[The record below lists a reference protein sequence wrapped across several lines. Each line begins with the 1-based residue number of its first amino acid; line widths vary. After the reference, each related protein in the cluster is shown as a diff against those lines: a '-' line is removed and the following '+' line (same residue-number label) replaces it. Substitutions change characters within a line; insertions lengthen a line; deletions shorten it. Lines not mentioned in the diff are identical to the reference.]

1 MAQYIYG
8 KNVVCERI
16 KSNKDI
22 EQILL
27 VDNFQ
32 DYKVLKLIE
41 NNHLEVKY
49 IDLNKA
55 NKLTNKGLHQ
65 GIIAKVKSYEYVD
78 YQSVEKVVK
87 NKENSIIL
95 IADGIEDPHNFGA
108 IIRTCDAI
116 GVDGVFVP
124 KYGNA
129 PLNETVAKVSTGAI
143 EHVRI
148 CQVTNLNN
156 LIDNL
161 KSIGFWVI
169 GAEEDNSLD
178 YREVDCKGKIVLVV
192 GSEGKGI
199 SKLVLKHCDYKV
211 KLPMVGHV
219 NSLNVSVAT
228 GILLYQIHSQQ
239 NPL

>member
-8 KNVVCERI
+8 KNVVSERI
-16 KSNKDI
+16 KSKKDI

-27 VDNFQ
+27 VDNFS
-32 DYKVLKLIE
+32 DSKILKLISE
-41 NNHLEVKY
+41 NDLKVTY
-49 IDLNKA
+49 IDINKA
-55 NKLTNKGLHQ
+55 NKLSNKGLHQ
-65 GIIAKVKSYEYVD
+65 GILAKVKSYEYRD
-78 YQSVEKVVK
+78 YRYVEQIIK
-87 NKENSIIL
+87 NKNSSIVL

-108 IIRTCDAI
+108 ILRTCDAI
-116 GVDGVFVP
+116 GVDAVFVP
-124 KYGNA
+124 KFGNA

-143 EHVRI
+143 EHVNI

-156 LIDNL
+156 LIENL
-161 KSIGFWVI
+161 KVLGYWVV

-178 YREVDCKGKIVLVV
+178 YRQVDYKGKIALVV

-199 SKLVLKHCDYKV
+199 SKLVLKNCDFKV
-211 KLPMVGHV
+211 KLPMEGHV

>member
-8 KNVVCERI
+8 KNVVSERI

-32 DYKVLKLIE
+32 DYKILKLIE
-41 NNHLEVKY
+41 DNHLVVKH

-65 GIIAKVKSYEYVD
+65 GIIAKIKSYEYVD
-78 YQSVEKVVK
+78 YQSIERVVK

-124 KYGNA
+124 KFGNA

-143 EHVRI
+143 EHIRI

-161 KSIGFWVI
+161 KCIGFWVI

-178 YREVDCKGKIVLVV
+178 YREVDCKGKIALVV

>member
-8 KNVVCERI
+8 KNVVSERI
-16 KSNKDI
+16 KSKKDI

-27 VDNFQ
+27 VDNFS
-32 DYKVLKLIE
+32 DSKILKLISE
-41 NNHLEVKY
+41 NDLKVTH
-49 IDLNKA
+49 IDINKA
-55 NKLTNKGLHQ
+55 NKLSNKGLHQ
-65 GIIAKVKSYEYVD
+65 GILAKVKSYEYRD
-78 YQSVEKVVK
+78 YRYVEQIIK
-87 NKENSIIL
+87 NKNSSIVL

-108 IIRTCDAI
+108 ILRTCDAI
-116 GVDGVFVP
+116 GVDAVFVP
-124 KYGNA
+124 KFGNA

-143 EHVRI
+143 EHVNI

-156 LIDNL
+156 LIENL
-161 KSIGFWVI
+161 KVLGYWVV

-178 YREVDCKGKIVLVV
+178 YRQVDYKGKIALVV

-199 SKLVLKHCDYKV
+199 SKLVLKNCDFKV
-211 KLPMVGHV
+211 KLPMEGHV

>member
-8 KNVVCERI
+8 KNVVSERI
-16 KSNKDI
+16 KSKRDI

-27 VDNFQ
+27 VDSFS
-32 DYKVLKLIE
+32 DSKILKLISE
-41 NNHLEVKY
+41 NDLKVTY
-49 IDLNKA
+49 IDVNRA
-55 NKLTNKGLHQ
+55 NKLSNKGLHQ
-65 GIIAKVKSYEYVD
+65 GILAKVKTYEYRD
-78 YQSVEKVVK
+78 YKYIEQTIK
-87 NKENSIIL
+87 NKKNSIIL

-108 IIRTCDAI
+108 ILRTCDAI
-116 GVDGVFVP
+116 GVDAVFVP
-124 KYGNA
+124 KFGNA

-143 EHVRI
+143 EHVSI
-148 CQVTNLNN
+148 CQVTNLNR
-156 LIDNL
+156 LIEDL
-161 KSIGFWVI
+161 KVLGYWVV

-178 YREVDCKGKIVLVV
+178 YRQVDYKGKIALVV

-199 SKLVLKHCDYKV
+199 SKLVLKNCDFKV
-211 KLPMVGHV
+211 KLPMEGHV

>member
-8 KNVVCERI
+8 KNVVSERI
-16 KSNKDI
+16 KSKKDI

-27 VDNFQ
+27 VDNFS
-32 DYKVLKLIE
+32 DSKVLKLLSDNKLKIT
-41 NNHLEVKY
+41 Y
-49 IDLNKA
+49 IDSKKA
-55 NKLTNKGLHQ
+55 DKLSNKGLHQ
-65 GIIAKVKSYEYVD
+65 GILAKVKSYEYRD
-78 YQSVEKVVK
+78 YKSVEKIIK
-87 NKENSIIL
+87 DKKDSIVL

-108 IIRTCDAI
+108 ILRTCDAI
-116 GVDGVFVP
+116 GVDAVFVP
-124 KYGNA
+124 KFGNA
-129 PLNETVAKVSTGAI
+129 PLNDTVAKVSTGAI

-148 CQVTNLNN
+148 CQVTNLNR
-156 LIDNL
+156 LIEDL
-161 KSIGFWVI
+161 KTIGYWLV

-178 YREVDCKGKIVLVV
+178 YRQVDYKGKIALVV

-199 SKLVLKHCDYKV
+199 SKLVLKNCDFKV
-211 KLPMVGHV
+211 NLPMVGHV

>member
-32 DYKVLKLIE
+32 DYKILKLIE
-41 NNHLEVKY
+41 DNHLVVKH

-65 GIIAKVKSYEYVD
+65 GIIAKIKSYEYVD
-78 YQSVEKVVK
+78 YQSIEKIVK

-143 EHVRI
+143 EHIRI

-178 YREVDCKGKIVLVV
+178 YREVDCKGKIALVV

>member
-8 KNVVCERI
+8 KNVVSERI
-16 KSNKDI
+16 KSNKGI
-22 EQILL
+22 EEILL

-32 DYKVLKLIE
+32 DYKILKLIE
-41 NNHLEVKY
+41 DNHLEVKY
-49 IDLNKA
+49 IDLARA

-65 GIIAKVKSYEYVD
+65 GIIAKIKSYEYAD
-78 YQSVEKVVK
+78 YQSIEKIVK

-108 IIRTCDAI
+108 ILRTCDAI

-124 KYGNA
+124 KFGNA
-129 PLNETVAKVSTGAI
+129 PLSETVAKVSTGAI
-143 EHVRI
+143 EHIRV

-161 KSIGFWVI
+161 KSIGFWVV

-178 YREVDCKGKIVLVV
+178 YREVDCKGKIALVV